1 LTLIVAVR
9 SKTTVPN
16 QIRLFA
22 LLAVF
27 LGCATAQPNVS
38 QVVMWSTLTQSPV
51 QQNLPQSLLTLYT
64 YNGPFGSAKKVPIGV
79 ASNYA
84 IANTSALSS
93 VLSANI
99 AVALSEIP
107 LESPTSGV
115 ILKSDPATG
124 AELPV
129 SSTLGPIF
137 TQRAETIGK
146 GKFYIG
152 FTHQNYHFTSL
163 NGQSL
168 NGLSLLFPY
177 GGGGTASI
185 SNIETPS
192 GTHAVTAPATLNL
205 ALDVRLSQD
214 ITFLTYGVTSRFDVS
229 VGVPVVHTAV
239 ASTAYNGIV
248 YSGTGGDFN
257 AGDQCWCVN
266 TFTPGTEDL
275 TRPYIGQAS
284 AGKTGIGDVILRFK
298 GTVLESPNAVL
309 AIGTDLRLPS
319 GDASNYLGTGT
330 TSVKPFLALSLY
342 SKPFAN
348 GIILAPHLEAGWQF
362 SGKSILGGNL
372 GGSPVPASL
381 PGDAE
386 SIQVPGAP
394 FINTKGYLP
403 DVFSWAVGTE
413 VALGRRNTVAIDF
426 LGNQVGWVHG
436 IQALESQSFNTTT
449 YAAPTLQAGQE
460 AMSSGLVATTGRT
473 SFGQYS
479 GAFGYKVRIWGNLV
493 ATFDALV
500 RFNDAGLTAR
510 FAPLYGLGYSF

>member
-1 LTLIVAVR
+1 M
-9 SKTTVPN
+9 PY

-22 LLAVF
+22 LSAVF
-27 LGCATAQPNVS
+27 LGCANAQPNVS
-38 QVVMWSTLTQSPV
+38 EVVIQSTLTQSTV
-51 QQNLPQSLLTLYT
+51 QPTQFNTPTATGALPASLLSVYT
-64 YNGPFGSAKKVPIGV
+64 EKLVNGPVGLFVDTP
-79 ASNYA
+79 SNYA
-84 IANTSALSS
+84 VANTSALSS

-115 ILKSDPATG
+115 IFKTDPATG

-168 NGLSLLFPY
+168 NGLSVLY
-177 GGGGTASI
+177 GGGDL
-185 SNIETPS
+185 S
-192 GTHAVTAPATLNL
+192 GITNPNTKQAATTAPATFNL

-229 VGVPVVHTAV
+229 VGVPVVHSAV
-239 ASTAYNGIV
+239 ASTAYNGII
-248 YSGTGGDFN
+248 YSGTGTSFKS
-257 AGDQCWCVN
+257 GDQCWCVN
-266 TFTPGTEDL
+266 TFTPGTFDL

-284 AGKTGIGDVILRFK
+284 EGKTGIGDVILRFK

-348 GIILAPHLEAGWQF
+348 GIVFAPHLEAGWQF
-362 SGKSILGGNL
+362 SGKSILGGTQA
-372 GGSPVPASL
+372 GTPGSASL
-381 PGDAE
+381 PGDAT
-386 SIQVPGAP
+386 SIPIQVAP
-394 FINTKGYLP
+394 FITTKNYLP
-403 DVFSWAVGTE
+403 DIFSWAVGSE
-413 VALGRRNTVAIDF
+413 VALGRRNTVAVDI
-426 LGNQVGWVHG
+426 LGNQIGWVHG
-436 IQALESQSFNTTT
+436 IQTLESQEIPTS
-449 YAAPTLQAGQE
+449 YAAPALPAGAE

-473 SFGQYS
+473 SFAQYS

-510 FAPLYGLGYSF
+510 FVPLYGLGYSF